1 MQRDTLLQFTPP
13 KRKAFP
19 IASEQFEELQCLPN
33 ALPCAR
39 LSRVCPCYT
48 TWPTSIIRCRS
59 AYLVGVQPNFRLPEH
74 STMRRAQQCR
84 IRQRV
89 CRRATVTRASRQ

>member
-19 IASEQFEELQCLPN
+19 ITSEQFEELQCLPN

-48 TWPTSIIRCRS
+48 TWCAHTTRCHS
-59 AYLVGVQPNFRLPEH
+59 ACLVEVQPNHRLPRH
-74 STMRRAQQCR
+74 SSMRRAQQCR
-84 IRQRV
+84 IRQAV
-89 CRRATVTRASRQ
+89 CRRANVTHASR